1 MMDLKNISKEQAKD
15 TGLALV
21 LILLIILFFKYR
33 HALILVAGAVLVLTM
48 TWPKAFKPLAKI
60 WFGFSHFLGTI
71 VSKIILSLV
80 FFLIVTPM
88 GLIRRALGAD
98 PMKTGLWKK
107 GDDSV
112 LVERDHLY
120 TADDIEKPY

>member
-1 MMDLKNISKEQAKD
+1 MAKD

-21 LILLIILFFKYR
+21 LILLIVLYIRQPGWLVLF
-33 HALILVAGAVLVLTM
+33 AMAALVLTM
-48 TWPKAFKPLAKI
+48 VWPPVFTPLAKI

-88 GLIRRALGAD
+88 GLIRKAFGAD
-98 PMKTGLWKK
+98 PMKAKLWKK
-107 GDDSV
+107 GEGSV
-112 LVERDHLY
+112 LVDRDHLY
-120 TADDIEKPY
+120 TKEDIEKPY

>member
-1 MMDLKNISKEQAKD
+1 MMDLKNISKEQSKD

-21 LILLIILFFKYR
+21 LILLIVMYVKYR
-33 HALILVAGAVLVLTM
+33 HGLILAAGAVLVLTM
-48 TWPKAFKPLAKI
+48 TWPLAFKPLARV

-71 VSKIILSLV
+71 VSKVILSLV
-80 FFLIVTPM
+80 FFLIVTPV
-88 GLIRRALGAD
+88 GLLRKAFGAD

-112 LVERDHLY
+112 MVDRDHLY
-120 TADDIEKPY
+120 SKEDIEKPY